1 MLSKLLLRDMLFTNE
16 NENKIRMFFLD
27 VQIIRGDG

>member
-27 VQIIRGDG
+27 VDIIRADG